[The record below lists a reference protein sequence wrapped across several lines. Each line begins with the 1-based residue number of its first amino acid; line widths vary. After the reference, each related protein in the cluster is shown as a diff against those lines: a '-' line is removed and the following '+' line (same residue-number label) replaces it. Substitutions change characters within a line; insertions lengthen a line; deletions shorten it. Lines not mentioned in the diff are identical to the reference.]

1 MVGRMSLSADEDGA
15 ILRRRR
21 TLPGSNSPLRIMSTH
36 IAGGGENCSHHQK
49 MWRKLRTVW
58 HCSGKLAPGWKP
70 PRLAPLETRT
80 ELSSELPRS
89 WHHVHRMG
97 DHGDMIFC
105 RPRLQLSSALCD
117 QLRQLSHRG
126 FSHLTWP
133 LADPS
138 DGWPSTGQ
146 DLPCTSGR
154 NLLEGVSCR
163 VPRLLSDPP
172 PTTVQLVAE
181 LHELLCPLWR
191 WTISRKLRNLCH
203 GLPTLCGCSKE
214 ILIDLFAKSL
224 DECFALC
231 DPLHVQLLLLL
242 GEPQRLRGLC
252 NLVVGTLQPLPR
264 SLDELERMVD
274 LWRRDFRGILGLLQ
288 RLLENMQLLSVLRPQ
303 HLDGCLDTH
312 NLRQCCG
319 PVVVG
324 RAANA
329 LWW

>member
-1 MVGRMSLSADEDGA
+1 MWHMGHVTRAIAAPGPPWDRIVALALGLNLAANSKSLNCCSVRLEVSCCHPG
-15 ILRRRR
+15 LR
-21 TLPGSNSPLRIMSTH
+21 LPGTKKEARPVAWWAQGCPFPLMKMGRFC
-36 IAGGGENCSHHQK
+36 AVGGPSLVPTRHFGSCPPTLLVVGENCSHHQK

-172 PTTVQLVAE
+172 PQLCNLLAE

-252 NLVVGTLQPLPR
+252 NLVVGTL
-264 SLDELERMVD
+264 
-274 LWRRDFRGILGLLQ
+274 
-288 RLLENMQLLSVLRPQ
+288 
-303 HLDGCLDTH
+303 T
-312 NLRQCCG
+312 
-319 PVVVG
+319 
-324 RAANA
+324 
-329 LWW
+329 